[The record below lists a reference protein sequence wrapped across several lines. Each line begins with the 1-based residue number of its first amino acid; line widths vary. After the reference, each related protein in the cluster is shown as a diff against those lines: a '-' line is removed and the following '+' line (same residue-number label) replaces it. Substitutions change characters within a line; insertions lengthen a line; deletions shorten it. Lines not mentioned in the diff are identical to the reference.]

1 MPREDLTEKKR
12 KLVKII
18 RDYVDALVTPYLS
31 GYLYESSHAIPYFL
45 NVLTYVPS
53 LVDSSK
59 FEIVPKDFPVPVAAT
74 SGDVIFFNETFL
86 EEILKADD
94 VNFKELS
101 PEKEIPPQHKRAMAK
116 LHVFLGILIHEVLH
130 RIFKHPELAEQFGI
144 SKDQQK
150 SFLFNV
156 ATDIYV
162 NELMESERDF
172 LRNELKRKIQEN
184 LSTDIKNPY
193 LLPDFLIPNPS
204 FIKKRKESKEYDAEY
219 WESVPVIPGLDR
231 TAIEDY
237 LPENRPFSVL
247 NYNEIDIFNVLLQNV
262 KVKTVKVVC
271 KVQCGGGNGSE
282 NENRCNCGGSGGGNG
297 NQNGQNQNSQAASGS
312 GQSGTGNGGVEV
324 VEVEIGSKKGSKK
337 YAFHKDIK
345 SDRKNNEQSNQ
356 QGNAEK
362 QTSNSSVSGRT
373 GKPNRKVP
381 SAWDSIKEAIV
392 RELKSKSK
400 GSGFIEI
407 SQKLNVVYGTTGT
420 WKSILESFVND
431 FVKNK
436 VKKTWTRLNT
446 RRAYL
451 VKYGILTKGE
461 REKKTG
467 SASFYFVVDTS
478 GSISEEEYMKTKS
491 LLIKALKEPFVKEV
505 VEIQHTDQINAV
517 HVYAKNRKVYKGD
530 VKNNTIVK
538 TGKKLSEKVLLER
551 NFSGGTSH
559 REVFDVLENSIK
571 PGDAV
576 IFVTDFCSDVEEIYS
591 KYKFFQKGKVLWLI
605 TDASYLHNAKKL
617 QKIGEIHA
625 VDNLIN
631 RMKTLSA
638 SAALKGLKRAKAR
651 LST

>member
-18 RDYVDALVTPYLS
+18 RNYVDALVTPYLS

-86 EEILKADD
+86 EEILKADNVD
-94 VNFKELS
+94 FKELS
-101 PEKEIPPQHKRAMAK
+101 PEKEIPPRHKKAMAK

-144 SKDQQK
+144 SKDRQK
-150 SFLFNV
+150 SFLFNM
-156 ATDIYV
+156 AADIYI
-162 NELMESERDF
+162 NELIESERDF

-247 NYNEIDIFNVLLQNV
+247 NYNEIDVFNILLQNV

-271 KVQCGGGNGSE
+271 KVQCGGGNGS
-282 NENRCNCGGSGGGNG
+282 SGGND

-312 GQSGTGNGGVEV
+312 GQSGTENGSVEV
-324 VEVEIGSKKGSKK
+324 VEVEIGSKK
-337 YAFHKDIK
+337 YTFHKDVNSSQK
-345 SDRKNNEQSNQ
+345 DNKRSNQ

-362 QTSNSSVSGRT
+362 QTLNSSASGRT

-436 VKKTWTRLNT
+436 VRKTWTKLNT

-478 GSISEEEYMKTKS
+478 GSISEEEYLKTKS

-505 VEIQHTDQINAV
+505 VEIQHTNQINAV
-517 HVYAKNRKVYKGD
+517 HVYAKNRKVYKGE
-530 VKNNTIVK
+530 VKNNAIMK

-551 NFSGGTSH
+551 KFTGGTSH
-559 REVFDVLENSIK
+559 REVFDVLENSVK

-625 VDNLIN
+625 VDNLVN

-651 LST
+651 LSN